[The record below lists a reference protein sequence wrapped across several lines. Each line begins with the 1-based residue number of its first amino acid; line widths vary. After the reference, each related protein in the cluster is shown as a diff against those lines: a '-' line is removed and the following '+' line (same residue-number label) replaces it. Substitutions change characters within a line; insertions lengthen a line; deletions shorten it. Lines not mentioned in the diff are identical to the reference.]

1 MTDNSVSTLGR
12 IASVLGVASKY
23 TNTSTPIE
31 TILRMQQFQIW
42 GFILMI
48 LAVAIIIWL
57 IQKKLDSIDKQYK
70 EQFILLHR
78 LFKSH
83 QDLQIKVHKNNQQQ
97 PTVNVQPVVA
107 PPTPNVFIPV
117 IQQPQV
123 AVVDILDTIKE
134 ESVDDSSD
142 SASIA
147 TVETLDSSGSIVV
160 DPVDPVDHTIESVDP
175 NESVVE
181 QHVDQKVVEVDDSL
195 PDMFN

>member
-1 MTDNSVSTLGR
+1 MNEKSVSTLGR
-12 IASVLGVASKY
+12 IASVLGVASKH
-23 TNTSTPIE
+23 TKTLTPIE
-31 TILRMQQFQIW
+31 TILRMQHFQIW

-107 PPTPNVFIPV
+107 PPPTPNVFIPV

-123 AVVDILDTIKE
+123 VVVDVLDTIKE
-134 ESVDDSSD
+134 ESVDD

-147 TVETLDSSGSIVV
+147 TVETLDSSVSIVV
-160 DPVDPVDHTIESVDP
+160 DHNESVDHIDP
-175 NESVVE
+175 VESIDPVVE
-181 QHVDQKVVEVDDSL
+181 QQHVDQKVVEVDDSL